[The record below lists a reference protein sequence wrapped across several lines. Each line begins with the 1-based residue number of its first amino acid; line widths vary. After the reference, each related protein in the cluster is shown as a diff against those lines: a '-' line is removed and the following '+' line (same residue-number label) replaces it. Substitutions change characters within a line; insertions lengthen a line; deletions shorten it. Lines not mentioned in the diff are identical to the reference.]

1 MSKFSEVIESTT
13 DELKN
18 KVTWP
23 TWQELQSSTVLV
35 MVATLILSVVIGIID
50 LVGSQLINLLYS
62 LS

>member
-1 MSKFSEVIESTT
+1 
-13 DELKN
+13 
-18 KVTWP
+18 
-23 TWQELQSSTVLV
+23 

>member
-1 MSKFSEVIESTT
+1 MSKFSEVIETTT

-35 MVATLILSVVIGIID
+35 MVATLILALVIGVID
-50 LVGSQLINLLYS
+50 LVGSQLINLLYQ
-62 LS
+62 LA

>member
-62 LS
+62 LA

>member
-1 MSKFSEVIESTT
+1 MSKFSEAIESTT

-35 MVATLILSVVIGIID
+35 MIATLILSVVIGIID
-50 LVGSQLINLLYS
+50 LVGSQLINLLYQ
-62 LS
+62 LA